1 MGEFLQNADQFS
13 GLNANATEAGMIGA
27 IAQWCECLHGNAPLT
42 KALAQLVENLG
53 AEAGLL
59 SRASRNRQGETKII
73 SYDRI
78 SPRGTRNK
86 LERSFARSVLGPYF
100 DKARPGSTWF
110 KSMID
115 NDSDPSLETFHA
127 RRKMTE
133 LVVIPLA
140 TSDQTI
146 DFLEFHFVGKPQAH
160 HQALL
165 NMMSETLTRTWQN
178 RAPGLFT
185 DALLRVQTAKTVCQ
199 PGVPIL
205 SMENPARLSRAEYR
219 VCVMLSRGK
228 STEGV
233 RIELSISNSTLRT
246 HLRNIYSKTGTHNIA
261 ELMYLLMSAVPF
273 ADGNEQE
280 ALSA

>member
-1 MGEFLQNADQFS
+1 MGEFLHSAEQFDDRS
-13 GLNANATEAGMIGA
+13 ANATEAGMIGA

-42 KALAQLVENLG
+42 RALAQLVESLG

-59 SRASRNRQGETKII
+59 SRASRSQGGETKVI
-73 SYDRI
+73 SFDRI
-78 SPRGTRNK
+78 TARGTRNK
-86 LERSFARSVLGPYF
+86 LERSFARSVLGLYF
-100 DKARPGSTWF
+100 DKARPGTTWF

-115 NDSDPSLETFHA
+115 INADPALENFHS
-127 RRKMTE
+127 RRKMAE

-140 TSDQTI
+140 TTDQSI
-146 DFLEFHFVGKPQAH
+146 DFLEFHFAGKPQAH

-165 NMMSETLTRTWQN
+165 NMLAETLTRTWQN

-185 DALLRVQTAKTVCQ
+185 DALLRVQTVNKVCQ

-219 VCVMLSRGK
+219 VCVMLNRGK

-233 RIELSISNSTLRT
+233 REELGISNSTLRT
-246 HLRNIYSKTGTHNIA
+246 HLRNIYAKTDTHNMG
-261 ELMYLLMSAVPF
+261 ELMYLLMSAEPF
-273 ADGNEQE
+273 AADET
-280 ALSA
+280 ARAISA